1 LEDDNRMEASAV
13 DVTVKSVETPV
24 VAPVDPDTTIVQE
37 IVSPARMGLEAVQ
50 ASVEKRLG
58 TPNTGMT

>member
-1 LEDDNRMEASAV
+1 MEASAV
-13 DVTVKSVETPV
+13 DVAVKSVETPV

-37 IVSPARMGLEAVQ
+37 IVSPARIGLEAEQ

-58 TPNTGMT
+58 TPKTGMA